1 MIDRYC
7 FVKLKDAHVPNRAAL
22 AEALRAMLDGIDDVA
37 SVTVGLPADDS
48 AARWDLALVVRT
60 LDLGRWREVEQDEN
74 LREVFDGWLPERAE
88 VVKAW
93 TFEVD

>member
-1 MIDRYC
+1 MIDRYT
-7 FVKLKDAHVPNRAAL
+7 FVKLKDEHVANRVAL
-22 AEALRAMLDGIDDVA
+22 AEALHAMLDGIDGIA
-37 SVTVGLPADDS
+37 SVTIGLPADES
-48 AARWDLALVVRT
+48 AARWDLSLVVRT